1 MEYDLFR
8 RLAAM
13 CYLFSMSGSFGE
25 GFVELYAAGAR
36 GDKAPRLLYLTRST
50 VN

>member
-13 CYLFSMSGSFGE
+13 CYLFSMSGSFGR

-36 GDKAPRLLYLTRST
+36 GDKALFST
-50 VN
+50 